1 LIPPWYLKI
10 RRQRK
15 CVRRLPQKACW
26 MQKISQ
32 GPCSSIG
39 CSVAASSP
47 VTSQRLT
54 SNDRATQ
61 PLKFS
66 TAVDKSLSYLF
77 FFFLAFSPSNT
88 PHNVPVCFRAVHLLL
103 FVPWPH
109 PSRSRSSPVY
119 LRVFSLVAILLFL
132 HLSMHNTRSCSA
144 REQSILIRPEC
155 QFTLRTVP
163 KPPLIP
169 TSQAQG

>member
-1 LIPPWYLKI
+1 
-10 RRQRK
+10 
-15 CVRRLPQKACW
+15 

-54 SNDRATQ
+54 SDDRATQ

-66 TAVDKSLSYLF
+66 TAVDKSLSYPF
-77 FFFLAFSPSNT
+77 FAFSPSNT

-103 FVPWPH
+103 FVPWQH

-119 LRVFSLVAILLFL
+119 LSFFSIVAIPLFL
-132 HLSMHNTRSCSA
+132 HLSMHNTR
-144 REQSILIRPEC
+144 
-155 QFTLRTVP
+155 
-163 KPPLIP
+163 
-169 TSQAQG
+169 